1 MNITLGG
8 LIKTYR
14 INKRLSQFDV
24 ALAIGWKDT
33 SRLSKIEQGR
43 VKPTRPVVEKIMAAL
58 NLSSEERGEFLLT
71 GGYLPS
77 DEEITKVIKIVKEKI
92 NSWPYPAYL
101 IDFTWRLLTCNDAT
115 AKTFYVS
122 PEMQKNLIKI
132 KPNLLE
138 FAFLPKEILP
148 VEISKGE
155 DEKHCKPFPV
165 AQIAQFKIEQIM
177 RTNEKWYRELIKKM
191 LTNDKFNRLWR
202 EITPELYQKTLLDY
216 EYKIVKGNWLNKKIT
231 LQFHL
236 LTSRVISDVR
246 FQIVLYFPVEKNT
259 QMFFTKNT

>member
-1 MNITLGG
+1 MNISLGG

-24 ALAIGWKDT
+24 ATAIGWNDT

-43 VKPTRPVVEKIMAAL
+43 VKPTRPIVEKIMAAL

-77 DEEITKVIKIVKEKI
+77 DEEITKIIKIVKEKI
-92 NSWPYPAYL
+92 NNWPYPAYL
-101 IDFTWRLLTCNDAT
+101 IDFTWRLLACNGAT
-115 AKTFYVS
+115 AKTFFIG
-122 PEMQKNLIKI
+122 PEMQKNLINV